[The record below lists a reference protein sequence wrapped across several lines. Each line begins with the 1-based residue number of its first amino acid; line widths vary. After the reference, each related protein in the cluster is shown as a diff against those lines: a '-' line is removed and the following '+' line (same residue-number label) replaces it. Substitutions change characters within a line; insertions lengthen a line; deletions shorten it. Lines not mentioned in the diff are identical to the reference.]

1 MRAGS
6 SSGDRAGRLSS
17 GGRQDRPFSRREP
30 PESGPRSVADNEARL
45 RRLEAFAD
53 LLDARFRI
61 PGTGWRFG
69 LDSVVGLVPGIGD
82 AATAA
87 IALWVLWQSHRLGAS
102 KAVLARMAGNVALD
116 AVFGSVPLVGD
127 IFDATFKSNRR
138 NVMLL
143 RRHLGGT
150 KLSETPV

>member
-1 MRAGS
+1 
-6 SSGDRAGRLSS
+6 
-17 GGRQDRPFSRREP
+17 
-30 PESGPRSVADNEARL
+30 L

-53 LLDARFRI
+53 VLDARFRV

-69 LDSVVGLVPGIGD
+69 LDSIVGLVPGVGD

-87 IALWVLWQSHRLGAS
+87 VALWVLWQSHRLGAS

-138 NVMLL
+138 NVALL
-143 RRHLGGT
+143 RRHLSGT
-150 KLSETPV
+150 KPSGNRA